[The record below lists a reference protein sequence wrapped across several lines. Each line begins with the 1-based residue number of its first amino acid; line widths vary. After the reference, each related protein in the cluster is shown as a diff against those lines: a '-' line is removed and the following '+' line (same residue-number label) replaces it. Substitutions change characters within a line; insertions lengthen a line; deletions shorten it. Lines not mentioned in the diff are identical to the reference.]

1 VLTYLVYGVVVVLGV
16 VLFTVREDGRFP
28 FALDGVPFIV
38 LLEPD
43 RKLERDGFLGDEIQ
57 KAVAEIL

>member
-1 VLTYLVYGVVVVLGV
+1 MVLGV